1 MKTIASQFSRLKES
15 LEVVAFLVSKGTYEK
30 EAHSKIVQSLVL
42 LAQIETEVYDLLNT
56 QAVSLADN
64 PEPKITPSLA
74 APNDRISCSNNKENN
89 AAIEIA
95 KVRRRV
101 PRWFKNPS
109 QYNSTILNAFLELYD
124 QQNQV
129 AVQMLRNKCQT
140 VNDFEGNYNQMKN
153 FGEKN
158 HGKVFEETNGIVT
171 LWKPVKEFI
180 LELYKSQK
188 V

>member
-1 MKTIASQFSRLKES
+1 MKTIASQFSKLKDN
-15 LEVVAFLVSKGTYEK
+15 LEAVAFLVSKGSYEK

-42 LAQIETEVYDLLNT
+42 LAQIETEIYDLLNT
-56 QAVSLADN
+56 QGVSLADN
-64 PEPKITPSLA
+64 PEPKIMPSPA
-74 APNDRISCSNNKENN
+74 TRNDNIRYSNNNEKNVSL
-89 AAIEIA
+89 EIA
-95 KVRRRV
+95 KVSRRV
-101 PRWFKNPS
+101 PRWFKNPG
-109 QYNSTILNAFLELYD
+109 QFNSTILNAFLELYTQQD
-124 QQNQV
+124 QV
-129 AVQMLRNKCQT
+129 TVQMLRTKCHT

>member
-1 MKTIASQFSRLKES
+1 MKAITSQFSKLKDS
-15 LEVVAFLVSKGTYEK
+15 LEAVAFLVSKGSYEK
-30 EAHSKIVQSLVL
+30 EAHSRIVQSLVL

-56 QAVSLADN
+56 QGVSLAHN
-64 PEPKITPSLA
+64 PEPKIPPSIVTQ
-74 APNDRISCSNNKENN
+74 NGNITYSNNNKNN
-89 AAIEIA
+89 VTLEAA

-101 PRWFKNPS
+101 PRWFKNPD

-140 VNDFEGNYNQMKN
+140 VSDFEGNYNQMKN